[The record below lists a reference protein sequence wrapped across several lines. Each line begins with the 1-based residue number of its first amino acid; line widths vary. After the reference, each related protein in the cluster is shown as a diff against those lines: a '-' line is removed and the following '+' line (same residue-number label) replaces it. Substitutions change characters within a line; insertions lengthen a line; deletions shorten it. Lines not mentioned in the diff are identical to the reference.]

1 MPCDHLDVEPIQE
14 RGPHE
19 YLFIL
24 NSRDDETVWNCLRFG
39 SAVLERGHEVTLFL
53 LGPGVEIESIQ
64 TTRSRFRISSRNLSG
79 SAGKP

>member
-24 NSRDDETVWNCLRFG
+24 NSRDDETVGTVFD
-39 SAVLERGHEVTLFL
+39 SVVLWSNVVTKLPYSSSGLVLKSRAF
-53 LGPGVEIESIQ
+53 Q